1 MERVAPFPGA
11 RRFLFAIETN
21 GKSLWMFGGIHQEKK
36 DDPTTKFREVLRYD
50 LAEANWERLP
60 PLPEGTLNTDPL
72 TCLIINDKIVFVSFA
87 GRVWQLD
94 LKTLVYS
101 ELNRFPEEVFV
112 DKFVWLNN
120 RIIGAGGE
128 NKIEGPR
135 RRSDWTFI
143 GKYVPK

>member
-1 MERVAPFPGA
+1 
-11 RRFLFAIETN
+11 
-21 GKSLWMFGGIHQEKK
+21 MFGGIHQEKK
-36 DDPTTKFREVLRYD
+36 DDPTKKFREVLRYD
-50 LAEANWERLP
+50 LAEANWKAMP

-72 TCLIINDKIVFVSFA
+72 TSLIINDKIVFVSFA

-94 LKTLVYS
+94 LKTLEYS

-112 DKFVWLNN
+112 DKFVWLNH

-143 GKYVPK
+143 GKYVSK